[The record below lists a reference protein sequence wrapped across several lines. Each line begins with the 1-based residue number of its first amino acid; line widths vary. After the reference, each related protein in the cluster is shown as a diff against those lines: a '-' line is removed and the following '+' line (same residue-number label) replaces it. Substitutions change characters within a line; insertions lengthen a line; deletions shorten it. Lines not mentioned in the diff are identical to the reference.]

1 MPTQGN
7 DQTSADRRGV
17 AVVTGGAGAIGGA
30 VCQML
35 ARAGHTVVVV
45 DLDADQAGRGAD
57 GLEGDGHRGVGVDV
71 ADTAAVAAAV
81 AQVELEVGPVATLVN
96 AAGWDRFIPFV
107 DTTPAFWEQIIAVNY
122 RGTLN
127 TVHAVLPG
135 MIERGRGRIVSV
147 ASDAALVGSSL
158 ESVYAGAKGA
168 VISFSK
174 SIAREVARHGITV
187 NVVCPGP
194 TDTPLIR
201 AMADELGSGDRFV
214 ESLTRAIPMRRLAT
228 PDDIAPAVAFFAS
241 EEAGFVTGQ
250 TLSVS
255 GGLTMA

>member
-1 MPTQGN
+1 MTT
-7 DQTSADRRGV
+7 DDRGV
-17 AVVTGGAGAIGGA
+17 SVVTGGAGAIGEA
-30 VCQML
+30 ICRRL
-35 ARAGHTVVVV
+35 ARSGQRGVVV
-45 DLDADQAGRGAD
+45 DLDAAVAARCAEGLDGA
-57 GLEGDGHRGVGVDV
+57 GHRGIGVDV
-71 ADTAAVAAAV
+71 ADTEAVAAAI
-81 AQVELEVGPVATLVN
+81 AWIEAEVGPVVTLVN

-107 DTTPAFWEQIIAVNY
+107 DTTPQFWEQVISVNY

-135 MIERGRGRIVSV
+135 MIEREQGRIVSI

-158 ESVYAGAKGA
+158 EAVYAGAKGA

-201 AMADELGSGDRFV
+201 AMADELGTGERFV
-214 ESLTRAIPMRRLAT
+214 ESLARAIPMRRLAT
-228 PDDIAPAVAFFAS
+228 ADDVAPAVVFFTS
-241 EEAGFVTGQ
+241 EEAGFITGQ